1 MGTLE
6 RFVIP
11 LRQDGR
17 VQGSFDFVTASLRM
31 TNLFY
36 GLLGEFAVMAA
47 VDAVNG
53 QANR

>member
-1 MGTLE
+1 M
-6 RFVIP
+6 
-11 LRQDGR
+11 
-17 VQGSFDFVTASLRM
+17 QGSFDFVTASLREAVTSLRM

-36 GLLGEFAVMAA
+36 GLLSEFAVMAA